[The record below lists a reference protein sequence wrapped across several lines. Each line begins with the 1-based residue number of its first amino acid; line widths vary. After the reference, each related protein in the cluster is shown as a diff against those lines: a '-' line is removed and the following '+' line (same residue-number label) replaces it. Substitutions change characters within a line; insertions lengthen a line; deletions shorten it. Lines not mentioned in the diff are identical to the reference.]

1 MSRHPEEKNFV
12 VASSISL
19 VADRPVHAMVYCKA
33 AELVAPEE
41 IADATN
47 KDADLVMVKNAVA
60 SGK

>member
-1 MSRHPEEKNFV
+1 M
-12 VASSISL
+12 VASSISI

-33 AELVAPEE
+33 ADLVAPEE